1 MTCKSMNLLAIGHE
15 ASLTGA
21 PLLLLS
27 YLTAICSKNSFHQV
41 RIILGSGGALA
52 ENYKEIAD
60 TFVADEDYPI
70 HRIDRIVSKLTN
82 KYRGYNKEDEQ
93 LLRWIEGGLAPDII
107 YVNTVAS
114 IPLLSRLLPLFSK
127 APKIVIHVHELDWL
141 LQKYEA
147 EYGIGLL
154 LRSATK
160 VIAPCNSVA
169 QSLNKFLKVPLD
181 LIHIIPEWICRDIN
195 VEQYE
200 GMRPHVRHEL
210 GLKETDTLC
219 IGVGKMQWRKGS
231 DLVPLIASKCNIIG
245 TSIHFAWIGGS
256 TADELLQFK
265 LDVKKAGIDR
275 YIHLIPEQV
284 DPYPYFS
291 AGDVYMLP
299 SREDPYPVSMLEAG
313 LFQLPVVCFDQ
324 SGGASE
330 YISNGS
336 GISVPFLD
344 IDGFAS
350 AVHRISKAPN
360 ESEKMGRV
368 ARAAV
373 LESHNIFACEQL
385 ITKTLISTSESSV

>member
-1 MTCKSMNLLAIGHE
+1 MNLLAIGHE

-27 YLTAICSKNSFHQV
+27 YLTEVCSKNSFHQV
-41 RIILGSGGALA
+41 RIILASGGALA

-60 TFVADEDYPI
+60 TFVADQDYPI
-70 HRIDRIVSKLTN
+70 PRLERFASKLT
-82 KYRGYNKEDEQ
+82 KRYRRDNAEDEQ
-93 LLRWIEGGLAPDII
+93 LRRWIRGGQSPDVI

-114 IPLLSRLLPLFSK
+114 IPFLSRLLPLLSV
-127 APKIVIHVHELDWL
+127 APKIVIHIHELDWL

-147 EYGIGLL
+147 EYEIGLL

-169 QSLNKFLKVPLD
+169 QSLNMLLNVPIG
-181 LIHIIPEWICRDIN
+181 LINIIPEWICRDIN
-195 VEQYE
+195 VHQYDC
-200 GMRPHVRHEL
+200 MRSRVRHEL
-210 GLKETDTLC
+210 GLQETDTLC
-219 IGVGKMQWRKGS
+219 IGVGTMQWRKGS
-231 DLVPLIASKCNIIG
+231 DLVPLIARKCIVG
-245 TSIHFAWIGGS
+245 DTSIHFAWIGSS
-256 TADELLQFK
+256 TADEHLQFK
-265 LDVKKAGIDR
+265 LDVKKAGIER
-275 YIHLIPEQV
+275 YVHLIPEQD

-330 YISNGS
+330 HISNGS

-350 AVHRISKAPN
+350 AVLGISKAPK
-360 ESEKMGRV
+360 ESQKMGRV

-373 LESHNIFACEQL
+373 LESHNIAACEQL
-385 ITKTLISTSESSV
+385 ITKTLISASESSV